1 MVRIEEYIPENFPY
15 LLIQAQAAQGPP
27 LFTAPLYGLESIHL
41 LAYGKILVHLDFPWP
56 GGLVCAVLAV
66 YFRPG
71 LVSGQCIFVSLL
83 CFYSS
88 SFCLWIFNLR
98 KDKQTGS

>member
-1 MVRIEEYIPENFPY
+1 MARIEEYIPENFPH

-27 LFTAPLYGLESIHL
+27 SLAAPLYGLGSTHL
-41 LAYGKILVHLDFPWP
+41 LAYGKILVHLNIPWP

-66 YFRPG
+66 HFRPG
-71 LVSGQCIFVSLL
+71 SVSGQCTFVSLL

-88 SFCLWIFNLR
+88 PFCLWIFNLR